1 MKLNDY
7 IKEQREIAAQHGKG
21 EPEIERIYN
30 QLIEGL
36 KERIA
41 DSPFQTMFGFS
52 VVLEP
57 GLGYEPEY
65 LQRELMRLADKKAK
79 KSK

>member
-1 MKLNDY
+1 MKLNDF
-7 IKEQREIAAQHGKG
+7 IKKQREIAAQQGKG
-21 EPEIERIYN
+21 EPEIERINN

-41 DSPFQTMFGFS
+41 DSPFQTNFGFS

-57 GLGYEPEY
+57 GLGFEPDY
-65 LQRELMRLADKKAK
+65 LKRELARLATKN
-79 KSK
+79 